1 LFYLLCFNEC
11 VHLTPM
17 FGFCTPIRDKKRFLP
32 KRKLGEDV
40 SFTLFEKAQLVAVT
54 DWNQLVQADDFFF
67 QLNYLQLTES
77 CYPSKLAVR
86 YVIVYDNNV
95 PCGILYFQIIDFQAS
110 VFGELLNDEVGEITS
125 KRIKLFERY
134 IDKNKSD
141 VLMRL
146 FTCGNNLIS
155 GKYGFKFLSS
165 ISESKATEIVLALT
179 DVIAKEEKLRG
190 TISATLIKDFESPL
204 EPSELLEEQKYTG
217 FSVEPN
223 MEAHIPKGVTTL
235 SEYLSLFSK
244 KYRNRAK
251 GIFKAAESI
260 TIKELTA
267 DELKTQQVNIYALYE
282 NIYKRAKF
290 KLLKL
295 PPTYF
300 EQCKRFF
307 PNHFFV
313 YGFYNNGEL
322 VAFSSGFTMHG
333 MVEAHYIGL
342 NYEANKTYELYQNIL
357 YKFIE
362 KAAIEGLTKVNFGRT
377 AAEIKSTVGAVP
389 QHLMCYIRPQ
399 NTVSRM
405 IQKPFI
411 RFLQPQE
418 WIQRNPF
425 KEE

>member
-1 LFYLLCFNEC
+1 
-11 VHLTPM
+11 M
-17 FGFCTPIRDKKRFLP
+17 P
-32 KRKLGEDV
+32 KRKLEEDL

-54 DWNQLVQADDFFF
+54 DWNQILKVDDFFF

-77 CYPSKLAVR
+77 CFPSKLAVR
-86 YVIVYDNNV
+86 YVIVYKNNV
-95 PCGILYFQIIDFQAS
+95 PCGVLYFQIIDFQAS

-125 KRIKLFERY
+125 KRIKLFEKY
-134 IDKNKSD
+134 IDKNKND

-155 GKYGFKFLSS
+155 GKYGFKFLPS
-165 ISESKATEIVLALT
+165 ISESKATEIVLTLT

-204 EPSELLEEQKYTG
+204 EPNELVEEQKYTG

-223 MEAHIPKGVTTL
+223 MEAHIPKGVKTL
-235 SEYLSLFSK
+235 SDYLSLFSK

-251 GIFKAAESI
+251 SIFKAAEGI
-260 TIKELTA
+260 VVKELSA
-267 DELKTQQVNIYALYE
+267 DELKTQQTTVYGLYE

-322 VAFSSGFTMHG
+322 VAFSSGFIMHN
-333 MVEAHYIGL
+333 MLEAHYIGL

-362 KAAIEGLTKVNFGRT
+362 KAAVEGLAKVNFGRT

-389 QHLMCYIRPQ
+389 MHLRCYIRPQ

-411 RFLQPQE
+411 HFLQPQE